1 MLKIISAGI
10 SKLDGNTREVLLKSS
25 TSTLV
30 KIAAMGLSFC
40 LSVILGRVLGPDG
53 LGIIN
58 LSNQIIQLLLVVL
71 LLGLPNVIIKEV
83 AIARNNNDKG
93 SVGRVMKTSY
103 ILAGFVSIILIV
115 PLILSSSWISINV
128 FKNERLAIPLTIALA
143 VVLPQVFSRLFSA
156 GLIGYRKIWQS
167 NLVDQ
172 GLSVLITLIVL
183 GVCWLVDV
191 EIGVIEAAIAF
202 AIGRIFVT
210 VSVGAYW
217 NALYKQSFK
226 APFEGKRLLFT
237 ALPMLLVTATGV
249 ISSTVDS
256 VMLGIFSDVTAVGLY
271 TVSAKVALI
280 TGFFLQVTN
289 SAIAPKIAALYADGK
304 LDELQ
309 TMLKKV
315 TQGLAIIAIFPLLI
329 YIFGGRYILALWG
342 EEFKA
347 GYWVLIILSIG
358 QFFNIATGSITSL
371 LNMTGHEKLHGR
383 ICLGFL
389 LLNIL
394 LNFILIQFLG
404 ILGAAIS
411 TGFVWIAENITKM
424 YVAQKRIGVSTR
436 PF

>member
-1 MLKIISAGI
+1 MLKILSAGI

-25 TSTLV
+25 TSTIV
-30 KIAAMGLSFC
+30 KIVAMGLTFV
-40 LSVILGRVLGPDG
+40 LSVVLGRILGPDG

-83 AIARNNNDKG
+83 AIARNNSDKN
-93 SVGRVMKTSY
+93 SVGRVMKTAY
-103 ILAGFVSIILIV
+103 ILAGGISLLIII
-115 PLILSSSWISINV
+115 PFILSASWISINI

-156 GLIGYRKIWQS
+156 GLVGYRKIWQS

-172 GLSVLITLIVL
+172 GLSVLITLLVL
-183 GVCWLVDV
+183 GVCWIMHIDIDV
-191 EIGVIEAAIAF
+191 IKAAIAF
-202 AIGRIFVT
+202 AVGRIVVT
-210 VSVGAYW
+210 LSVGFYW
-217 NALYKQSFK
+217 NSLYRQSFK
-226 APFEGKRLLFT
+226 VPFEGRRLLYT

-289 SAIAPKIAALYADGK
+289 SAIAPKIAALYAEDK

-309 TMLKKV
+309 IMLKKV

-329 YIFGGRYILALWG
+329 YVFGGKYILGLWG
-342 EEFKA
+342 EEFES
-347 GYWVLIILSIG
+347 GYWVLIVLSIG

-371 LNMTGHEKLHGR
+371 LNMTGHEKIHGR

-389 LLNIL
+389 LLNI
-394 LNFILIQFLG
+394 ILKSTLVR
-404 ILGAAIS
+404 ILFS
-411 TGFVWIAENITKM
+411 
-424 YVAQKRIGVSTR
+424 QQ
-436 PF
+436 